1 MLRNNEEPDTISNN
15 GISFDCESLP
25 SYSIASGLPSYEE
38 ALRQLQNV
46 KRTLSCKKPTQLP
59 RQDSNVSV
67 RQELTRSI
75 SRVSV
80 MDYLQSLVQEKSWQ
94 KFFLHFRVCF
104 ICIPKV
110 YDTRTE
116 RSKFKNFYIFD
127 FIEQKAEKTASAFWV
142 KNIILVKI
150 WTSHRDN
157 WKPSSN
163 FIL

>member
-1 MLRNNEEPDTISNN
+1 MKSNRILILFQVLRNNEEPETISNN

-46 KRTLSCKKPTQLP
+46 KRSFSCKKTTHLP

-80 MDYLQSLVQEKSWQ
+80 IDYLQSLVQEK
-94 KFFLHFRVCF
+94 
-104 ICIPKV
+104 
-110 YDTRTE
+110 
-116 RSKFKNFYIFD
+116 
-127 FIEQKAEKTASAFWV
+127 A
-142 KNIILVKI
+142 
-150 WTSHRDN
+150 
-157 WKPSSN
+157 
-163 FIL
+163 